1 MSRRAALQSYLL
13 VRLLLAPLM
22 LWTIVTV
29 VFLLMRVAPG
39 DPTDAI
45 LGNRAPESAKNALRE
60 QLGLNKPL
68 FFQYLDY
75 IFHLMR
81 LNLGDSLT
89 SKGVTVWEIIAKH
102 FPATVELTFYGM
114 LIAVIVGVGL
124 GIITASRP
132 NTPLDAGGRLFG
144 SDWEL
149 SPLPVRIPP

>member
-1 MSRRAALQSYLL
+1 MSRRAALHSYLL

-60 QLGLNKPL
+60 QLGLNQPL

-75 IFHLMR
+75 IFLH
-81 LNLGDSLT
+81 N
-89 SKGVTVWEIIAKH
+89 
-102 FPATVELTFYGM
+102 
-114 LIAVIVGVGL
+114 
-124 GIITASRP
+124 ASQF
-132 NTPLDAGGRLFG
+132 GRLFNQ
-144 SDWEL
+144 
-149 SPLPVRIPP
+149 